1 MNKEI
6 KQGTCIAYR
15 TENTFMLYFF
25 IQKDW
30 DGSLVFCRMFVLPN
44 EMKPSDFWR
53 MSPKYFND
61 NVENGNITIYED
73 GFPNEVVMEWEEFQN
88 RNTID

>member
-1 MNKEI
+1 M

-30 DGSLVFCRMFVLPN
+30 DGSLVFCKMFVLPN
-44 EMKPSDFWR
+44 EIKPSDFWK
-53 MSPKYFND
+53 MSPKYFN
-61 NVENGNITIYED
+61 ENLEKGNIIIYED
-73 GFPNEVVMEWEEFQN
+73 GFPADVVDEWSDFQN
-88 RNTID
+88 GEPGI